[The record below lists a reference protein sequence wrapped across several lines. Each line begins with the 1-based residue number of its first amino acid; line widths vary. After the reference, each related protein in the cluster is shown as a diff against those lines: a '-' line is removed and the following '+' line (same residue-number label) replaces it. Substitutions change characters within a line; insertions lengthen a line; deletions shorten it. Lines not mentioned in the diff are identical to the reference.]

1 MNANLHTCVQVVA
14 WAFWKQL
21 GLERFFGHMGLVGL
35 VPITVFFTAGLLDR
49 NDFHTTL
56 NWSVLIL
63 IGGGL
68 ALGHVMERSFLLQ
81 IFSKEVQRLLVNAS
95 LWVLN
100 LAFCLVMAL
109 VGNFVS
115 STVAAIVLL
124 PVVANVGK
132 SVGKANLM
140 ILTSVIMDS
149 AAMALPV
156 SSFPNANSFAVQRTV
171 KRRGFDAIWHHG
183 EETEKVSILTVQDYI
198 VTGGL
203 VMLVALVL
211 LNTFG
216 FFLLQK
222 FV

>member
-1 MNANLHTCVQVVA
+1 MQVVA

-21 GLERFFGHMGLVGL
+21 RLERFFGHMGLVGL
-35 VPITVFFTAGLLDR
+35 VPITIFFTAGLLDR
-49 NDFHTTL
+49 NDFHNTL

-81 IFSKEVQRLLVNAS
+81 IFSKEVERLLVGAS
-95 LWVLN
+95 MWVLN
-100 LAFCLVMAL
+100 LAFCLVMAV

-124 PVVANVGK
+124 PVVASVGK

-171 KRRGFDAIWHHG
+171 K
-183 EETEKVSILTVQDYI
+183 T
-198 VTGGL
+198 
-203 VMLVALVL
+203 
-211 LNTFG
+211 
-216 FFLLQK
+216 
-222 FV
+222 